1 MIKYR
6 YKWISI
12 YVVGLKSKLFLR
24 KTGQSSAIK
33 LYSNTLNILCV
44 EKFILFFNLVAI
56 SPARGWKKFKK
67 ARNGWQSVEG
77 RINGFTLARKSDFV
91 MLRFHKWIFSKNSSI
106 LVKRSLPGTECVIH
120 PSEVQF
126 YIFLARVL

>member
-91 MLRFHKWIFSKNSSI
+91 MLDFTSGFFPKI
-106 LVKRSLPGTECVIH
+106 LQFLWRGHYRGLNVSFILLRSNFIY
-120 PSEVQF
+120 F
-126 YIFLARVL
+126 